1 MRERKGLRCWFRRH
15 LPGISRM
22 SLAFIDDHWGREGQW
37 RWGEAAGEEVVSKAE
52 CVVTPG

>member
-22 SLAFIDDHWGREGQW
+22 SLAFIEDHWGREGQW